1 MRNFILLLSFVLVV
15 FYSCT
20 KDDDSRNIPNCDSR
34 SEVIAENIFNS
45 INTSNYSISNVI
57 LNGDCLEITLGSSGC
72 NANLWEMELYST
84 NSFYTVYPMQRT
96 VKLKLTNNQACLAF
110 FQKTKSFDLTA
121 FRMEGQN
128 SLPLNIVG
136 WDKQIIYKY

>member
-1 MRNFILLLSFVLVV
+1 MKKIILIFIFAIG
-15 FYSCT
+15 FISCT
-20 KDDDSRNIPNCDSR
+20 KDDDSKNISNCDSS
-34 SEVIAENIFNS
+34 SEVIADNIFNN

-57 LNGDCLEITLGSSGC
+57 LNGDCLEITIGSSGC

-84 NSFYTVYPMQRT
+84 NAFYTVYPLQRA

-110 FQKTKSFDLTA
+110 FQKTKSFDLTP

>member
-136 WDKQIIYKY
+136 WDKQIMYKY

>member
-1 MRNFILLLSFVLVV
+1 MKKIIIIFIFAIG
-15 FYSCT
+15 FISCS
-20 KDDDSRNIPNCDSR
+20 KDDDSKNISNCGSS
-34 SEVIAENIFNS
+34 SEVIADNIFNN

-57 LNGDCLEITLGSSGC
+57 LNGDCLEITIGSSGC

-84 NSFYTVYPMQRT
+84 NAFYTLYPLQRA
-96 VKLKLTNNQACLAF
+96 VKLKLTNNQECLAF
-110 FQKTKSFDLTA
+110 FQKTKSFDLTP

>member
-45 INTSNYSISNVI
+45 INTSNYSISNVS

-136 WDKQIIYKY
+136 WDKQIMYKY